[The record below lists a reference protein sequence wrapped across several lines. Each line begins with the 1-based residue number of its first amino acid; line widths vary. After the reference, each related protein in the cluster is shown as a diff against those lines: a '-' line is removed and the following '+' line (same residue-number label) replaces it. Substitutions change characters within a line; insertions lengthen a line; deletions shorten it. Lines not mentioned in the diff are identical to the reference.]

1 MKKNPFGI
9 KVMVEMK
16 IRKSGKKISNFSDIP
31 NEEEILL
38 LPYTQ
43 FKVLNK
49 EKKF

>member
-1 MKKNPFGI
+1 
-9 KVMVEMK
+9 MK

-31 NEEEILL
+31 NEYENLL

-49 EKKF
+49 EKKFLEKY